1 MPNPTPIKLR
11 FAPLLPALQL
21 EFAKRVERPLALA
34 TAYVGP
40 AGATGATGATG
51 PAGAT
56 GATGADGDSFKPDV
70 VAPLAD
76 LSLYDAEPSGFA
88 FLAEDTGNL
97 YIRQGV
103 SGWRGPIPFGGVG
116 ATGATGANTAGANC
130 AVAAGVGCHV
140 CCTGA
145 ALPSMAPRPA

>member
-1 MPNPTPIKLR
+1 MTNPTPIKLR

-21 EFAKRVERPLALA
+21 EFAKRVERPLPLA

-51 PAGAT
+51 PTGAT
-56 GATGADGDSFKPDV
+56 GATGATGVDGDSFTPDV

-97 YIRQGV
+97 YIR
-103 SGWRGPIPFGGVG
+103 
-116 ATGATGANTAGANC
+116 
-130 AVAAGVGCHV
+130 
-140 CCTGA
+140 
-145 ALPSMAPRPA
+145 